1 MPQGSRTFAGPN
13 GLIITA
19 QLDHDDQMRPAVSV
33 IGWFADRTKVEV
45 TYSWGD
51 DQFYQ
56 GQPVEFWCEAILSLM
71 TAEKAVEIVHSALNI
86 GPSVAVTRRIRP

>member
-1 MPQGSRTFAGPN
+1 MPRSSRTFAGPD

-19 QLDHDDQMRPAVSV
+19 QLDHDDQLRPAVSL

-51 DQFYQ
+51 DEFLE
-56 GQPVEFWCEAILSLM
+56 GLPVEFWCETILHLM
-71 TAEKAVEIVHSALNI
+71 TAEKAIEIVHSVLTI
-86 GPSVAVTRRIRP
+86 SPSVVVTRRIRP